1 MVLTADLTT
10 HFNGTMGSLL
20 TVEEITV
27 IQFHFINTVEPPH
40 KIQMPVATAK
50 LAIGNG
56 VITST
61 LLLLDQAGDF
71 LIFHSGQRGTVDLAG
86 LELGT
91 CLFQALG
98 AQEAAHKVITER

>member
-61 LLLLDQAGDF
+61 LLLLDQAGDL

-86 LELGT
+86 LNWARASFKRWGRRKLPT
-91 CLFQALG
+91 
-98 AQEAAHKVITER
+98 KS

>member
-61 LLLLDQAGDF
+61 LLLLDQAGDL
-71 LIFHSGQRGTVDLAG
+71 LISTAVS
-86 LELGT
+86 
-91 CLFQALG
+91 
-98 AQEAAHKVITER
+98 AARSISPA

>member
-1 MVLTADLTT
+1 
-10 HFNGTMGSLL
+10 
-20 TVEEITV
+20 
-27 IQFHFINTVEPPH
+27 
-40 KIQMPVATAK
+40 MPVATAE

-61 LLLLDQAGDF
+61 LLLLDQAGDL

-91 CLFQALG
+91 PLSSAGGAGSRPQSHNGTVISILPYRKTLSIRHFSCSLLDGNSIPQEWVCVKYEIQAL
-98 AQEAAHKVITER
+98 